1 MTAERPTPEG
11 GLTHTS
17 LPLFL
22 VTLARKQEAPEIFKL
37 TVLSNIVI
45 KVKACRS
52 QNGLIRC
59 YTCQC
64 FAHIWVHCRQRPRC
78 LWCGGG
84 HCHRTQRNRMQRVSR
99 PAATATCKTGNRCTQ
114 QITMAAIMQ
123 NRNYSEERTCGRQH
137 RGRQGGRSSRNTHY
151 LIDHLP
157 LLFAAPNSSI
167 HHNKNRKSSGKNTR
181 QNTNQIS
188 GQTVQAKNVNISVT
202 DDVSLA
208 LTTVQQI

>member
-1 MTAERPTPEG
+1 VDIA
-11 GLTHTS
+11 
-17 LPLFL
+17 
-22 VTLARKQEAPEIFKL
+22 
-37 TVLSNIVI
+37 IVS
-45 KVKACRS
+45 A
-52 QNGLIRC
+52 
-59 YTCQC
+59 
-64 FAHIWVHCRQRPRC
+64 
-78 LWCGGG
+78 
-84 HCHRTQRNRMQRVSR
+84 QRNRTQTASQ
-99 PAATATCKTGNRCTQ
+99 PAAIATCNRSTQ
-114 QITMAAIMQ
+114 QITGAAIMQ